1 MSHPGGPLAGVRV
14 LDAAGM
20 IAAPSACA
28 MMADLG
34 ADVIKL
40 EPPHG
45 DLLRG
50 LVTVPE
56 GPDPWWELDNRGKR
70 GIAVDLTSEQ
80 GRAAVHAIASSCDVF
95 ITNLTA
101 ERQTRYQLSAH
112 DLRANHPELIHL
124 TLTGYGNAG
133 PDKDLLAF
141 DHTAFFSR
149 GGVLDTMGEPGQTPP
164 AGRPGQG
171 DHTTSLSILS
181 SVLLGLR
188 ERDLSG
194 HGQEISVAL
203 MQSAMW
209 TMSSDL
215 SLALA
220 TGEVPKPIM
229 RIETSSPLVGRFR
242 CADERWIMFTMVA
255 EPYWQKFCEALGNP
269 DWIHEPR
276 FAERE
281 RRAENGPELMLLCDE
296 IFATEDRQVWSDRF
310 DAAGLVWAP
319 IQSLEEVISDPQAEA
334 LGAFEEVP
342 NVDHSFRTVATPF
355 DLQGSEVSIKG
366 RAPQHG
372 EHTTEIMIEAG
383 YSMDEIEA
391 LYTQEIII

>member
-50 LVTVPE
+50 LVTVPG

-80 GRAAVHAIASSCDVF
+80 GRSVAHAIASSCDVF
-95 ITNLTA
+95 VTNLTT
-101 ERQTRYQLSAH
+101 ERQARYQLSAK
-112 DLRANHPELIHL
+112 DLRTNHPELIHL

-133 PDKDLLAF
+133 PDQDRLAF
-141 DHTAFFSR
+141 DYTAFFSR
-149 GGVLDTMGEPGQTPP
+149 GGVLDTMGEPGHTPP
-164 AGRPGQG
+164 SGRPGQG

-181 SVLLGLR
+181 SVLLALR

-194 HGQEISVAL
+194 HGQEVSVAL
-203 MQSAMW
+203 MQTAMW

-215 SLALA
+215 SVALA
-220 TGEVPKPIM
+220 SGEAPRPIM
-229 RIETSSPLVGRFR
+229 RIETTSPLVGRFR
-242 CADERWIMFTMVA
+242 CADDRWIMFAMAA

-269 DWIHEPR
+269 DWIQDPR
-276 FAERE
+276 FVDPEQ
-281 RRAENGPELMLLCDE
+281 RAENGPELMLLCDE
-296 IFATEDRQVWSDRF
+296 MFATADRTTWSDRF
-310 DAAGLVWAP
+310 DSAGLVWAP
-319 IQSLEEVISDPQAEA
+319 IQSLEEVISDPQSEA

-342 NVDHSFRTVATPF
+342 NVDQSFRTVATPF
-355 DLQGSEVSIKG
+355 DLRGSEMSIRG
-366 RAPQHG
+366 GAPQHG
-372 EHTTEIMIEAG
+372 EHTTEIMVEAG
-383 YSMDEIEA
+383 YSAEEIAA
-391 LYTQEIII
+391 LYEQAIIT

>member
-1 MSHPGGPLAGVRV
+1 
-14 LDAAGM
+14 M

-50 LVTVPE
+50 LITVPE

-70 GIAVDLTSEQ
+70 GIAVDLTVED
-80 GRAAVHAIASSCDVF
+80 GRAAVHAIVSTCDIF

-101 ERQTRYQLSAH
+101 ERQSRYELSAG
-112 DLRANHPELIHL
+112 DLRAAHPELIHL
-124 TLTGYGNAG
+124 TLTGYGNTG
-133 PDKDLLAF
+133 PDRDRLAF

-149 GGVLDTMGEPGQTPP
+149 GGVLDMMGEPGHTPP

-181 SVLLGLR
+181 SVLLALR

-203 MQSAMW
+203 MLTAMW
-209 TMSSDL
+209 TLGSDL
-215 SLALA
+215 SIALA
-220 TGEVPKPIM
+220 TGEVPRPIV

-242 CADERWIMFTMVA
+242 CSDDRWIMLTMVGD
-255 EPYWQKFCEALGNP
+255 PYWRRFCEALGTAE
-269 DWIHEPR
+269 WIHDPR
-276 FAERE
+276 FAEPE
-281 RRAENGPELMLLCDE
+281 QRAENGAELMLLCDE
-296 IFATEDRQVWSDRF
+296 VFATADRATWSERF
-310 DAAGLVWAP
+310 DSAGLVWAP
-319 IQSLEEVISDPQAEA
+319 IQSLEEVVSDPQSEA
-334 LGAFEEVP
+334 LSAFEEVP
-342 NVDHSFRTVATPF
+342 NANRPFRTVATPF
-355 DLQGSEVSIKG
+355 DLGGSEISVRG
-366 RAPQHG
+366 PAPEHG
-372 EHTTEIMIEAG
+372 EHTHEIMLEAG
-383 YSMDEIEA
+383 YSPDDVKA
-391 LYTQEIII
+391 LYDRGVIS